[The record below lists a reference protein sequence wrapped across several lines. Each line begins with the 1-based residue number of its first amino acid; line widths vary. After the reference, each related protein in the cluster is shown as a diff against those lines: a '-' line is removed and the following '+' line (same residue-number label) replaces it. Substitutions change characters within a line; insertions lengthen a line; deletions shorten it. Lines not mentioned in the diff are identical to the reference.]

1 MAEEKA
7 GPLVVALVAG
17 AVGAGCAQAEEP
29 DAPTWI
35 EGAVAHVD
43 VKAAFPQI
51 DPDPRPVAQ
60 LDPHLRPV
68 FQGEP
73 QRQPNAPHPRPL
85 SQGEP
90 QRQPKGPH
98 PRPLSQGER
107 GEVNMTSAETG
118 VASLSRRLEE
128 VLRELD
134 SLVEESL
141 EMQRLLLRLRIRP
154 STRTALPEEEKRP

>member
-35 EGAVAHVD
+35 KGVAAHVD
-43 VKAAFPQI
+43 VGAAFPQI

-60 LDPHLRPV
+60 LDPHPRPV

-73 QRQPNAPHPRPL
+73 QRQPN
-85 SQGEP
+85 
-90 QRQPKGPH
+90 GPH

-107 GEVNMTSAETG
+107 GALPQNSASAPPVSTETG